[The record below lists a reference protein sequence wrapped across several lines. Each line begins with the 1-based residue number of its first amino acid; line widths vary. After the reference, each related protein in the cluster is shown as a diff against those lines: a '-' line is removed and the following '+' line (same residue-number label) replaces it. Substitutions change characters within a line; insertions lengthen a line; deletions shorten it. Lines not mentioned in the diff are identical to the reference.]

1 MRRKARPER
10 RRREPPAACA
20 RPASRLSS
28 VHGLHFLTY
37 EPSET
42 RPARRPG
49 PIPRTHMATAE
60 ARQPVRGDRPRNSD
74 LYKAVA
80 LLAAAGLL
88 LLFFRPVVELLLA
101 FYAAAI
107 IAVACNPIVE
117 RLPLPRWLAAFL
129 LAVAI
134 LGTLTA
140 LTLLLLDPLSTQLRG
155 LRAALPRLI
164 TFVSQQAGR
173 IGSLLGFHLDPAAP
187 TDWAASVVVFIAR
200 NAARYLLLLLLI
212 FLAAIFFLARP
223 NEQLLIPALR
233 LFPERE
239 RAVVRGVLH
248 ELARHLRRY
257 VLAVAISVGTTA
269 TLGSLMYWVIG
280 VEFPLALG
288 LLMGIG
294 ELVPFLGPAS
304 ALIPGVLVALAESPL
319 LALTVILT
327 WAGIQLVQSHLI
339 WPLIVSRA
347 AELHPAVVLFGILLF
362 GRLFGPLGVLL
373 AVPLLMLFGVL
384 IYDLWIERTVHTA
397 QHEIPPL
404 TEKG

>member
-1 MRRKARPER
+1 
-10 RRREPPAACA
+10 
-20 RPASRLSS
+20 
-28 VHGLHFLTY
+28 
-37 EPSET
+37 
-42 RPARRPG
+42 
-49 PIPRTHMATAE
+49 
-60 ARQPVRGDRPRNSD
+60 
-74 LYKAVA
+74 
-80 LLAAAGLL
+80 LL